1 MADKKITALTSLGT
15 ATAREDLLH
24 VVDDPSGTPIN
35 KKVTI
40 AEMENALRAPV
51 TLADASSTTLT
62 AAANAGRT
70 NMVVDCSQNSTYVLP
85 TPSAGLT
92 FKFIYI
98 GAATDASSHIFQ
110 TAGNTIFFKGAL
122 QHNDNNQ
129 TGQTTDTVFEIF
141 KLSIFLLIS
150 TLNLKSECIKDFVF
164 KPNPSDPNNNILLPF
179 HFISVKFLSPFVSN
193 P

>member
-40 AEMENALRAPV
+40 AEMVNALAAPV
-51 TLADASSTTLT
+51 TLADAASTTLT
-62 AAANAGRT
+62 AATNGGRT

-98 GAATDASSHIFQ
+98 GAATDASSHIFK
-110 TAGNTIFFKGAL
+110 TAGNSIFFKGAL

-129 TGQTTDTVFEIF
+129 TGQTTNTVFSDGNSNSIITVAIPEAYEIN
-141 KLSIFLLIS
+141 LVGVSATVYAIS
-150 TLNLKSECIKDFVF
+150 GFTAGDTPVTFA
-164 KPNPSDPNNNILLPF
+164 DA
-179 HFISVKFLSPFVSN
+179 
-193 P
+193 

>member
-40 AEMENALRAPV
+40 AEMVNALAAPV

-62 AAANAGRT
+62 AATNGGRT

-98 GAATDASSHIFQ
+98 GAATDASSHIFK
-110 TAGNTIFFKGAL
+110 TAGNSIFFKGAL

-129 TGQTTDTVFEIF
+129 TGQTTNTVFSDGNSNSIITVALPEAYEIT
-141 KLSIFLLIS
+141 LVGVSSTVYAIS
-150 TLNLKSECIKDFVF
+150 GFTAGDTPVTFA
-164 KPNPSDPNNNILLPF
+164 DA
-179 HFISVKFLSPFVSN
+179 
-193 P
+193 

>member
-40 AEMENALRAPV
+40 AEMVNALAAPV

-62 AAANAGRT
+62 AAANAGRV

-98 GAATDASSHIFQ
+98 GAATDASSHIFK

-129 TGQTTDTVFEIF
+129 TGQTTNTVFSDGNSNSIITVALPEAYEIT
-141 KLSIFLLIS
+141 LVGVSSTVYAIS
-150 TLNLKSECIKDFVF
+150 GFTAGDTPVTFA
-164 KPNPSDPNNNILLPF
+164 DA
-179 HFISVKFLSPFVSN
+179 
-193 P
+193 

>member
-40 AEMENALRAPV
+40 AEMVNALAAPV

-62 AAANAGRT
+62 AAANAGRV

-98 GAATDASSHIFQ
+98 GAATDASSHIFK
-110 TAGNTIFFKGAL
+110 TAGNSIFFKGAL

-129 TGQTTDTVFEIF
+129 TGQTTNTVFSDGNSNSIITVAIPEAYEIN
-141 KLSIFLLIS
+141 LVGVSATVYAIS
-150 TLNLKSECIKDFVF
+150 GFTAGDTPVTFA
-164 KPNPSDPNNNILLPF
+164 DA
-179 HFISVKFLSPFVSN
+179 
-193 P
+193 